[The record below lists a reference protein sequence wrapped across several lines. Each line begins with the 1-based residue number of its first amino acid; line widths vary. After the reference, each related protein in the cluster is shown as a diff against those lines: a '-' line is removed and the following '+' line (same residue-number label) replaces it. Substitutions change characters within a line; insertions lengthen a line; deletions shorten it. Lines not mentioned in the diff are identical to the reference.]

1 MTNFWPPFVGEEF
14 QPPDCQEQ
22 PKILS
27 DDEYISVLRENPDLP
42 VHPLFLPPNDDS
54 QRDFINPQNNFTEN
68 IADATAT
75 AQNVDERSE
84 QLSQADDGESSHRL

>member
-1 MTNFWPPFVGEEF
+1 MTSFWPPFVGEEF

-22 PKILS
+22 PRILS
-27 DDEYISVLRENPDLP
+27 DDEYVSVIRENPDLP
-42 VHPLFLPPNDDS
+42 VHPLFLSPNDDS

-68 IADATAT
+68 IADAMAT

-84 QLSQADDGESSHRL
+84 QLSQADDGQ